1 MANPIGCPPFFGDNL
16 QAKETIRA
24 LERLQAFVP
33 LDLRNEIE
41 TLWNYI
47 HQQIFIEEEME
58 KFTKGFGYKPDNAYK
73 VYKAKYIE
81 DTAISDPI
89 RPK

>member
-1 MANPIGCPPFFGDNL
+1 MK
-16 QAKETIRA
+16 AKETIRA

-47 HQQIFIEEEME
+47 HQQIFIEMEME
-58 KFTKGFGYKPDNAYK
+58 KFTQGFGYKPDK
-73 VYKAKYIE
+73 ELQLKMREWAKKIE
-81 DTAISDPI
+81 FEYSDDVDG
-89 RPK
+89 